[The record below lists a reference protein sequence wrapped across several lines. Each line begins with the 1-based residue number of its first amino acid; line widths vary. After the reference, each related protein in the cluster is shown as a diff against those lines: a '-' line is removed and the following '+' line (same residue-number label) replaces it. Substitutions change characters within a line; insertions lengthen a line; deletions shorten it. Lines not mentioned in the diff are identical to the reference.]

1 MLFLAA
7 VSLTAATCNKSESAT
22 PAAPA
27 AAPAPPAAS
36 PEHGGP
42 PPAAGKNAALVLAD
56 VPGMNFSQLPAPAQ
70 KELATVFTDEFCYC
84 GCPHTLGACLK
95 QHTPCKHARRMATL
109 AAAEAAAGVP
119 GVEIIGGLSKY
130 YQSFS
135 EKRSSFKLDERTC
148 TGPKDAKVT
157 LAEYSDFEC
166 PYCGAARPMLEAL
179 VKEKAGVRLC
189 YLPFPLSGHP
199 NAMPAG
205 RAALYARDHGKF
217 WQMHD
222 ALFEN
227 QTRLNPQL
235 IKELG
240 KGIGLDPQGLQKA
253 IEGTGYDEE
262 LKASKDAGVA
272 AGVDST
278 PSLYVNGRKL
288 TLMIDPS
295 VLVHTVDD
303 ELEWQAN
310 KGAWAAD

>member
-1 MLFLAA
+1 
-7 VSLTAATCNKSESAT
+7 
-22 PAAPA
+22 
-27 AAPAPPAAS
+27 
-36 PEHGGP
+36 
-42 PPAAGKNAALVLAD
+42 
-56 VPGMNFSQLPAPAQ
+56 
-70 KELATVFTDEFCYC
+70 
-84 GCPHTLGACLK
+84 
-95 QHTPCKHARRMATL
+95 MATL

-119 GVEIIGGLSKY
+119 GVEIIVGLSKY

-135 EKRSSFKLDERTC
+135 EKRFSFKLDERAC
-148 TGPKDAKVT
+148 VGPKDAKVT
-157 LAEYSDFEC
+157 LAEFSDFEC

-179 VKEKAGVRLC
+179 VKAKPSVRLC

-217 WQMHD
+217 WAMHD
-222 ALFEN
+222 GLFEN
-227 QTRLNPQL
+227 QTRLNPPL
-235 IKELG
+235 IKEIG
-240 KGIGLDPQGLQKA
+240 KAVGLDPAGLAKA
-253 IEGTGYDEE
+253 IEGTEYDEQ
-262 LKASKDAGVA
+262 LKASKEAGVS

-295 VLVHTVDD
+295 TLEHTVDD